1 MKLDVQNALSDMK
14 NLLWGGPRRRFSVFQ
29 AAKPSEQASGV
40 C

>member
-14 NLLWGGPRRRFSVFQ
+14 NLLCGGVPHEDDFLFFKQLTRPIHER
-29 AAKPSEQASGV
+29 